1 MKLPNSLFRL
11 LGGLLVLFL
20 FSSCSSAWYMAG
32 SGYNND
38 PIYGIVESTGD
49 TLKINV
55 LDSEWDIQRE
65 FRSNWDF
72 RWNYSLY
79 AQNQPYIW
87 HSDFYYRNRLWRN
100 GFSHWDF
107 YWNRHDI
114 WWNWAQN
121 YPFNYWNH
129 WNNGWFGYGDPF
141 YYGYRYNP
149 YRWYYPN
156 NWFRYNQGIA
166 YNFRKQNQNISYNI
180 GRRGSNGITVTPN
193 GSRGNGN
200 NIIANPNIRIN
211 RGRGSDVVL
220 PRNYRDIGI
229 KPNPNDVD
237 VVIEKP
243 NRTFIG
249 RLFDKI
255 ENSNVRV
262 RTYEN
267 PNNVPNNI
275 RNNNNNW
282 NNRVV
287 PRQNNNVIRNYNTP
301 PRTSSGVRSSSPPV
315 INRGSSSGGAVISR
329 GSSSRRNNID

>member
-1 MKLPNSLFRL
+1 MRLPNSLFRL

-20 FSSCSSAWYMAG
+20 FSSCSSAWYMA
-32 SGYNND
+32 SNNYNND

-49 TLKINV
+49 TIKIDV
-55 LDSEWDIQRE
+55 LDSDWDLNRK
-65 FRSNWDF
+65 FRFDSKF
-72 RWNYSLY
+72 RWNYSMY
-79 AQNQPYIW
+79 AMNQDYIW
-87 HSDFYYRNRLWRN
+87 HQDFFWRNRMFRN
-100 GFSHWDF
+100 GFGFSSWDF
-107 YWNRHDI
+107 YWNRHDF
-114 WWNWAQN
+114 WWNWSMG
-121 YPFNYWNH
+121 YPFNYGWSY
-129 WNNGWFGYGDPF
+129 WNNWGWYRDPF
-141 YYGYRYNP
+141 YYRPGWNYGYGF
-149 YRWYYPN
+149 N
-156 NWFRYNQGIA
+156 NWGWRNRMNDYAWN
-166 YNFRKQNQNISYNI
+166 YRNDRNVVHVN
-180 GRRGSNGITVTPN
+180 GRRGSRGVVVTPN
-193 GSRGNGN
+193 GSRGN
-200 NIIANPNIRIN
+200 NIISNPNIRIN
-211 RGRGSDVVL
+211 RGRGSDVIL
-220 PRNYRDIGI
+220 PRNYGDIGI

-275 RNNNNNW
+275 RNNNNSW

-287 PRQNNNVIRNYNTP
+287 PRNNNNVIRNYNTP
-301 PRTSSGVRSSSPPV
+301 PRTSTPIRSSAPPV